1 MEPTPPV
8 QTKTKAETDPDQRT
22 IDLLMEEYKVLY
34 GLVTFRMT
42 SLDRRV
48 PIATAALAS
57 FLGSIAAVPPASQT
71 IFLAGLPLAQVWLVR
86 TTINH
91 ARSFEDVLR
100 RIDEIE
106 RRVNEL
112 TGEEVLVFQSR
123 HPSNGKAIGGRTG
136 LETVWTV
143 FTTAL
148 LMLGACVY
156 LAAISSDTPNLIENY
171 AAGCGA
177 IALYLTF
184 LLLRLGRYRY
194 VKAHAAARQAPR
206 PSLRVRLK
214 PPLRRAARRARTRPG
229 RRRPKGDTN
238 PDMPSPSI

>member
-1 MEPTPPV
+1 MEPKPSHD
-8 QTKTKAETDPDQRT
+8 TDPNQRT
-22 IDLLMEEYKVLY
+22 INLLLEEYKVLY
-34 GLVTFRMT
+34 GLVTFRTT

-57 FLGSIAAVPPASQT
+57 FLGSIAVVPPASQT

-112 TGEEVLVFQSR
+112 AGEEVLVFQSR

-143 FTTAL
+143 YTTAL

-156 LAAISSDTPNLIENY
+156 LAALSSDTPNLIEGY
-171 AAGCGA
+171 ASGCGA

-194 VKAHAAARQAPR
+194 IKARTAARPAPR
-206 PSLRVRLK
+206 PSLRARWK
-214 PPLRRAARRARTRPG
+214 PTLRRYSWGAARRARTRPG
-229 RRRPKGDTN
+229 RRRPKVDTT
-238 PDMPSPSI
+238 PDTPSPSI